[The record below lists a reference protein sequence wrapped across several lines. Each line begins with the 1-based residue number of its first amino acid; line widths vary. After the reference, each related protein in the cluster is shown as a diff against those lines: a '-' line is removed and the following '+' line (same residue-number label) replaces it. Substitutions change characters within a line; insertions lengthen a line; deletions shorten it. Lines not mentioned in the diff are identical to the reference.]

1 MSVEQELGEIL
12 QRWKKN
18 EALTL
23 GPATKLEDL
32 NIDSL
37 DLVEV
42 MFELEEKFDVSLA
55 QSHQEARTASLADVA
70 GWIEQQLALK
80 RDGASRERAPA
91 LEGPTLERVVSSR

>member
-1 MSVEQELGEIL
+1 MSVENDLREIL

-23 GPATKLEDL
+23 SPATKLEDL

-42 MFELEEKFDVSLA
+42 MFEIEEKFDVSLV
-55 QSHQEARTASLADVA
+55 QSHQEARVASLADVA

-80 RDGASRERAPA
+80 RGGAAREPA
-91 LEGPTLERVVSSR
+91 LEAAIPSR